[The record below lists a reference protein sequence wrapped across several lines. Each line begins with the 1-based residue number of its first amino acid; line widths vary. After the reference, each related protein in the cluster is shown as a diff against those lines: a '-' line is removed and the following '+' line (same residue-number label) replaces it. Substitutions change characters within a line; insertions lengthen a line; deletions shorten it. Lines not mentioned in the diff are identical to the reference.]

1 MIGTQAM
8 LTRFVHG
15 WGHVARRA
23 FGGNYL
29 RIEPP
34 TGPAPEELEADAHGL
49 RLSFL
54 RWRGQGATRE
64 PTLLLL
70 HGLNNNAWSW
80 ARVANLL
87 GEGRDVV
94 AVSMR
99 GHGRSDAPAN
109 GYTLAETTADLA
121 AFLDALGLDAV
132 DLAGHS
138 WGGKVALHFAATHPG
153 RVRTL
158 TLADPVPPRGLN
170 PLLTTFPILVEAA
183 LAPERGPFAD
193 RAAMDRGSRELPYLW
208 AWDPTDRRVWHD
220 SFREQPDGGFRHSL
234 PDSGYR
240 EIVDR
245 TFREDLTPRL
255 PDVRCPVLLLR
266 PTFSV
271 AFWPGEYDGARR
283 AWPALCETSVP
294 GDHAFVHT
302 NPIDTAAAMRKF
314 LTRNS
319 PD

>member
-1 MIGTQAM
+1 M

-15 WGHVARRA
+15 WAQVARRA
-23 FGGNYL
+23 FRGNYL
-29 RIEPP
+29 LIPP
-34 TGPAPEELEADAHGL
+34 PSGPAPDELETDAGGL
-49 RLSFL
+49 RLSYL
-54 RWRGQGATRE
+54 RWRDRDAAPG

-80 ARVANLL
+80 ARVAGCLRD
-87 GEGRDVV
+87 GRDIV

-99 GHGRSDAPAN
+99 GHGRSDAPAG
-109 GYTLAETTADLA
+109 GYSLDRTTADLV
-121 AFLDALGLDAV
+121 AFLAALELATV

-138 WGGKVALHFAATHPG
+138 WGGKVALHFAATHPA

-170 PLLTTFPILVEAA
+170 PVLASFPVLVEAA
-183 LAPERGPFAD
+183 LAPERGPFTD
-193 RAAMDRGSRELPYLW
+193 RAALERGSRELPYLW
-208 AWDPTDRRVWHD
+208 AWDDTDRRVWHD

-240 EIVDR
+240 EIVDC

-255 PDVRCPVLLLR
+255 PDVRSPVLLLR
-266 PTFSV
+266 PTFSI
-271 AFWPGEYDGARR
+271 AFWPGEHGGARR
-283 AWPALCETSVP
+283 AWPTLREASVP

-302 NPIDTAAAMRKF
+302 NPLDTAAAMRAF
-314 LTRNS
+314 LTANT